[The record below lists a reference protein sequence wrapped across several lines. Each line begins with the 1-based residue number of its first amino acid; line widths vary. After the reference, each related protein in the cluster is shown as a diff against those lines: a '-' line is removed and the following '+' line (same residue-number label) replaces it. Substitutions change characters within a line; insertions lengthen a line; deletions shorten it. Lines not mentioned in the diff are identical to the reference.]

1 MSPVLAVA
9 TYLIF
14 WVITL
19 FVVLPIGVR
28 TAREEGDEPV
38 AGHADSAPVNP
49 LLAKKAILTTIIAT
63 LLFALYYANYV
74 NGWIRLEDI
83 PGWQDSGPYRPG

>member
-1 MSPVLAVA
+1 MSLVLAVA

-28 TAREEGDEPV
+28 TVREEGGEP
-38 AGHADSAPVNP
+38 ARGHADSAPADPMVVR
-49 LLAKKAILTTIIAT
+49 KIIMTTVISL

-74 NGWIRLEDI
+74 NGWIGLADI
-83 PGWQDSGPYRPG
+83 PGWQYVGPYRPT